1 MEKRVQEWVF
11 KVYVNDKPV
20 TKGLVKVDKCGLF
33 PIRDGEAIVRGC
45 PVGTYQ
51 CSAIVYEYDNKKVEY
66 ESEYISVYLDEWGWS
81 GINISEEDIFKKE
94 KVSIPEKPK
103 EEPKK
108 EKEEVIVEL
117 GLWNPLK
124 IVADAEIV
132 KSEVNKI
139 CNFVG
144 WNCYKVETSISKIVL
159 YFEKYGSPA
168 LPIMAIIGAIAIIVT
183 GAVIISIN
191 WRMVRVEEEET
202 KQELEKTKQLQENRD
217 LFEGITEEYNK
228 GLITDEVYNEL
239 IEQLGYAQ
247 FQITKPKP
255 SEEKEGFGWEDI
267 PQMVAGFVPLFFLF
281 LILSSLSKR

>member
-1 MEKRVQEWVF
+1 MEKRVQEWIF
-11 KVYVNDKPV
+11 KVTVNGRPV
-20 TKGLVKVDKCGLF
+20 TRGLVKVHKCGLF
-33 PIRDGEAIVRGC
+33 PIRNGEAKVRGC
-45 PVGTYQ
+45 PIGTYQ

-66 ESEYISVYLDEWGWS
+66 ESEYIPVYLDEWGWS

-103 EEPKK
+103 EK

-124 IVADAEIV
+124 IIADAEVV

-159 YFEKYGSPA
+159 YFEKMGSPT

-255 SEEKEGFGWEDI
+255 SKEKEGFGWEDI
-267 PQMVAGFVPLFFLF
+267 PEIAAGFVPLAFLF
-281 LILSSLSKR
+281 LLFSLAKK